1 MRKRDRAVGGVAFVL
16 LVVLVVLIAALVAG
30 LIFAA
35 WFVLTHLPAH

>member
-1 MRKRDRAVGGVAFVL
+1 MRKRDWAVGGVAFVL
-16 LVVLVVLIAALVAG
+16 LVVLIAALVAG